1 MNKIFMIAVPLLT
14 IFAATIM
21 AGVAMAQSASDFQA
35 AAGKEGCASIPYSN
49 LRDDCED
56 EQDEVDDWCKS
67 SEKKWSCDKF
77 DPEGLEK
84 QIASVKRKTEDLK
97 REKGSLESKKSGAR
111 DDKERRELEGKI
123 IALSKEIKKYEE
135 MINEWQ
141 KKLEEEKKE
150 IKARISVGEQCLRHR
165 EGVQKI
171 FDDAKRKAEGERD
184 AAIKPHA
191 QRVVEKYKAGEVRH
205 RQAINDAKRA
215 ISNCK
220 DML

>member
-1 MNKIFMIAVPLLT
+1 VL
-14 IFAATIM
+14 
-21 AGVAMAQSASDFQA
+21 D
-35 AAGKEGCASIPYSN
+35 
-49 LRDDCED
+49 
-56 EQDEVDDWCKS
+56 
-67 SEKKWSCDKF
+67 
-77 DPEGLEK
+77 
-84 QIASVKRKTEDLK
+84 
-97 REKGSLESKKSGAR
+97 
-111 DDKERRELEGKI
+111 
-123 IALSKEIKKYEE
+123 KEIKKHEE
-135 MINEWQ
+135 MINGWQ

-171 FDDAKRKAEGERD
+171 FDDAKKKAEGERD

-191 QRVVEKYKAGEVRH
+191 QRLVEKYKAGEVRH